1 LPGRTES
8 EFQVRPWILEKLEK
22 YACELFKQDD
32 RMKAVV
38 LFSGGL
44 DSTVL
49 ACHLLAEGAE
59 VRLLS
64 IDYGQRHAKELAHG
78 EALAKE
84 LDAPRKTLS
93 LPELGEVLKG
103 SSLTDDS
110 VELPEGHYEE
120 ESMKA
125 TIVPN
130 RNMILLALAGG
141 YALSSGFDTVAY
153 AAHAG
158 DHAIY
163 PDCRPEFA
171 EAMGRALGL
180 ADWDALTLHRP
191 FVNLTKADL
200 VKRGHELHAPL
211 NMTWSCYA
219 GKENHCGKCGT
230 CVERKEAF
238 ELAKIPDPTEY
249 EA

>member
-1 LPGRTES
+1 
-8 EFQVRPWILEKLEK
+8 
-22 YACELFKQDD
+22 
-32 RMKAVV
+32 MKAVV

-49 ACHLLAEGAE
+49 ASHLLSKGAE

-78 EALAKE
+78 KALATHMN
-84 LDAPRKTLS
+84 LPRKS
-93 LPELGEVLKG
+93 LLLPDLGDILGG

-110 VELPEGHYEE
+110 VELPEGHYAE

-125 TIVPN
+125 TVVPN

-141 YALSSGFDTVAY
+141 YALSSGFDTIAY

-171 EAMGRALGL
+171 EAMEKALGL
-180 ADWDALTLHRP
+180 ADWKDLNLYRP
-191 FVNLTKADL
+191 FVDMTKADL
-200 VKRGHELHAPL
+200 VKLGEELGSPL
-211 NMTWSCYA
+211 GMTWSCYA
-219 GKENHCGKCGT
+219 GMDNHCGKCGT

-238 ELAKIPDPTEY
+238 ELAKVPDPTKY
-249 EA
+249 EG

>member
-1 LPGRTES
+1 
-8 EFQVRPWILEKLEK
+8 
-22 YACELFKQDD
+22 
-32 RMKAVV
+32 MKAVV

-49 ACHLLAEGAE
+49 ASHLLSQGAE

-78 EALAKE
+78 EALAKHMN
-84 LDAPRKTLS
+84 LPRKS
-93 LPELGEVLKG
+93 LLLPDLGDLLKG

-110 VELPEGHYEE
+110 VELPEGHYAE

-125 TIVPN
+125 TVVPN

-141 YALSSGFDTVAY
+141 YALSSGFDTIAY

-158 DHAIY
+158 DHFIY

-171 EAMGRALGL
+171 EAMEKALGL
-180 ADWDALTLHRP
+180 ADWNDLSLYRP
-191 FVNLTKADL
+191 FVEMTKADL
-200 VKRGHELHAPL
+200 VRLGTELGTPL
-211 NMTWSCYA
+211 EMTWSCYA
-219 GKENHCGKCGT
+219 GMDVHCGKCGT

-238 ELAKIPDPTEY
+238 ELAKVPDPTKY
-249 EA
+249 KG

>member
-1 LPGRTES
+1 
-8 EFQVRPWILEKLEK
+8 
-22 YACELFKQDD
+22 
-32 RMKAVV
+32 MKAVV

-49 ACHLLAEGAE
+49 ASHLISKGAE

-78 EALAKE
+78 EDLAKHMN
-84 LDAPRKTLS
+84 LPRKS
-93 LPELGEVLKG
+93 LLLPDLGDLLKG

-110 VELPEGHYEE
+110 VELPKGHYAE

-125 TIVPN
+125 TVVPN

-141 YALSSGFDTVAY
+141 YALSSGFDTIAY

-158 DHAIY
+158 DHFIY

-171 EAMGRALGL
+171 EAMEKALGL
-180 ADWDALTLHRP
+180 ADWNDLSLYRP
-191 FVNLTKADL
+191 FVDMTKADL
-200 VKRGHELHAPL
+200 VNLGTELESPL
-211 NMTWSCYA
+211 GMTWSCYA
-219 GKENHCGKCGT
+219 GMDVHCGKCGT

-238 ELAKIPDPTEY
+238 ELAKVPDPTKY
-249 EA
+249 KG

>member
-1 LPGRTES
+1 
-8 EFQVRPWILEKLEK
+8 
-22 YACELFKQDD
+22 
-32 RMKAVV
+32 MKAVV

-49 ACHLLAEGAE
+49 ASYLISKGAE

-78 EALAKE
+78 ETLAKE
-84 LDAPRKTLS
+84 LNLPRKTLS
-93 LPELGEVLKG
+93 LPGLGDLLKG

-110 VELPEGHYEE
+110 VELPEGHYAE

-125 TIVPN
+125 TVVPN

-141 YALSSGFDTVAY
+141 YALSSGFDPIAY

-158 DHAIY
+158 DHFIY

-171 EAMGRALGL
+171 EAMEKALGL
-180 ADWDALTLHRP
+180 ADWKDLNLYRP
-191 FVNLTKADL
+191 FVDMTKADL
-200 VKRGHELHAPL
+200 VKLGAKLKAPL
-211 NMTWSCYA
+211 ERTWSCYA
-219 GKENHCGKCGT
+219 GRERHCGKCGT

-238 ELAKIPDPTEY
+238 ELAKVPDPTKY